1 MSAPI
6 RRRAILRRRRAS
18 AVPAALALVAAG
30 CGLDPGLEDWP
41 EPIGPAVAR
50 EIAPR
55 EPCADRDPLRRPFF
69 GDLHVHTGVSM
80 DARSLGTTTTP
91 DDAYR
96 YARGETVALSP
107 FDDDGRPERRARL
120 ARPLDFAA
128 VTDHAEWMAE
138 TALCLD
144 PTSEVFGTRSCRLSR
159 GEEKTILADLLG
171 LKSFRAQLLG
181 VVDFDGRNREVCG
194 EDLGRCRARLATV
207 WEENGRAAERFYDRS
222 AACSFTTFHAWEYS
236 RSTASTK
243 IHRNI
248 ILRNEIGP
256 ELPFSWIDT
265 PNEDLLRDRLRDLCL
280 DTGTGCEAIAIPH
293 NPNLSNGHQFSL
305 PYWELPL
312 EEQREKASLRAR
324 LEPIVEMMQVKGESE
339 CRNGFAGIL
348 GGEDEFCGFEKIRDW
363 QGPVE
368 DCGDG
373 VSSGAQRGKGCT
385 SRLDYVRYA
394 LIEGLA
400 EETRL
405 GVNPLAFGFVG
416 STDTHRGTPGAAD
429 EFDFVGK
436 YAASSPAEMVTIADR
451 RRPRIFRNPG
461 GLAGVWAEENSRDAL
476 FDAMKRRE
484 TFATSG
490 PRIAPRF
497 FAGFDLPEGL
507 CEAADGI
514 ARADA
519 AGVAMGGELVSDGGT
534 DAPRFF
540 VSAMQDAGTPAHPG
554 TPLQRIQIVKGW
566 VDDAGAFHQSV
577 VDVAGGPDAG
587 AGVDPDTCEP
597 EGQGAASLC
606 SVWRDPDFDP
616 ARPAVYY
623 ARVLE
628 RPSCRWST
636 WVCLSLP
643 EAERPD
649 GCSDPR
655 VPKTIQERAWTSP
668 IWVGPA
674 DSATPVASA
683 APPVASAV
691 LPVASATLAAESAVR
706 PVASATLA
714 AESAVLPVATATLAA
729 ESAAL
734 PAASATR

>member
-1 MSAPI
+1 MI
-6 RRRAILRRRRAS
+6 DRKRLL
-18 AVPAALALVAAG
+18 VPAFAACGAGLATLA
-30 CGLDPGLEDWP
+30 CSFDPGLEDWP
-41 EPIGPAVAR
+41 VPVEPAFEQKIASR
-50 EIAPR
+50 EA
-55 EPCADRDPLRRPFF
+55 CADRTSLRRPFY

-96 YARGETVALSP
+96 YARGEALALSP
-107 FDDDGRPERRARL
+107 FAADGTPERVARL
-120 ARPLDFAA
+120 GRPLDFAA

-138 TALCLD
+138 VSLCLD
-144 PTSEVFGTRSCRLSR
+144 PESDVYDTRSCRIGR
-159 GEEKTILADLLG
+159 GDEKTILADLLG
-171 LKSFRAQLLG
+171 LKGFRSNILG
-181 VVDFDGRNREVCG
+181 MVDFDGRNREVCG
-194 EDLGRCRARLATV
+194 EDLGRCRARLGTV
-207 WEENGRAAERFYDRS
+207 WAENGRAAERFYDRS

-248 ILRNEIGP
+248 VLRNEIGP

-265 PNEDLLRDRLRDLCL
+265 PNEDLLRERLRDLCL

-305 PYWELPL
+305 PYRELPL

-339 CRNGFAGIL
+339 CRNGFADIL

-363 QGPVE
+363 KAPVE

-373 VSSGAQRGKGCT
+373 VSSGAQRGEGCT
-385 SRLDYVRYA
+385 SKLDYVRYA

-400 EETRL
+400 EQERL
-405 GVNPLAFGFVG
+405 GVNPLAFGFIG
-416 STDTHRGTPGAAD
+416 STDTHRGTPGATD

-436 YAASSPAEMVTIADR
+436 YAASTEKMLSIGESK
-451 RRPRIFRNPG
+451 RPSIFQNPG

-507 CEAADGI
+507 CAAADGV
-514 ARADA
+514 AQADA
-519 AGVAMGGELVSDGGT
+519 AGVAMGGELIAGAASG
-534 DAPRFF
+534 APQFY
-540 VSAMQDAGTPAHPG
+540 VSAMQDAGIPEHPG
-554 TPLQRIQIVKGW
+554 TALQRIQIVKGW
-566 VDDAGAFHQSV
+566 VDDDGAFHQDV
-577 VDVAGGPDAG
+577 VDVAGGANG
-587 AGVDPDTCEP
+587 AGVDPLTCEP
-597 EGQGAASLC
+597 TGGGASALC
-606 SVWRDPDFDP
+606 SVWQDPDFDP
-616 ARPAVYY
+616 ERPAVYY

-628 RPSCRWST
+628 NPSCRWST
-636 WVCLSLP
+636 RRCLSLP
-643 EAERPD
+643 GDQRPD

-668 IWVGPA
+668 IWILPE
-674 DSATPVASA
+674 DASQA
-683 APPVASAV
+683 G
-691 LPVASATLAAESAVR
+691 
-706 PVASATLA
+706 
-714 AESAVLPVATATLAA
+714 
-729 ESAAL
+729 
-734 PAASATR
+734 

>member
-1 MSAPI
+1 MRS
-6 RRRAILRRRRAS
+6 LRVRYIAGRIARFVALGF
-18 AVPAALALVAAG
+18 VLALPG
-30 CGLDPGLEDWP
+30 CGVDPGLEDWP

-55 EPCADRDPLRRPFF
+55 EPCAHRDPLRRPFY

-96 YARGETVALSP
+96 YARGEAVALSP
-107 FDDDGRPERRARL
+107 FDVEGNPDRVVRL
-120 ARPLDFAA
+120 GRPLDFAA

-138 TALCLD
+138 TAICRD
-144 PTSEVFGTRSCRLSR
+144 PDSEVYDKRSCRIAR
-159 GEEKTILADLLG
+159 GEESTFLATLLG

-181 VVDFDGRNREVCG
+181 VVDFDGRNRDVCG

-207 WEENGRAAERFYDRS
+207 WAENGRSAERFYDRS
-222 AACSFTTFHAWEYS
+222 EACSFTTFHAWEYS
-236 RSTASTK
+236 RSTAATK

-248 ILRNEIGP
+248 VLRNEIGP

-265 PNEDLLRDRLRDLCL
+265 PNEDLLRERLRDLCL

-305 PYWELPL
+305 PYRELPL
-312 EEQREKASLRAR
+312 EEQREAATLRAR

-339 CRNGFAGIL
+339 CRNGFVDIL

-363 QGPVE
+363 KAPVE

-373 VSSGAQRGKGCT
+373 VSNGAQRGKGCT

-400 EETRL
+400 EKSRI
-405 GVNPLAFGFVG
+405 GVNPLAFGFIG
-416 STDTHRGTPGAAD
+416 STDTHRGTPGATD

-436 YAASSPAEMVTIADR
+436 YAYSNAEEMLTIGDSP
-451 RRPRIFRNPG
+451 RPRVFRNPG

-490 PRIAPRF
+490 PRIAPRL

-507 CEAADGI
+507 CEASDGI

-519 AGVAMGGELVSDGGT
+519 AGVAMGGELYVNGVSGG
-534 DAPRFF
+534 PSFF
-540 VSAMQDAGTPAHPG
+540 VSAQQDPGIPDHPG

-566 VDDAGAFHQSV
+566 VDEEGGLHQSV
-577 VDVAGGPDAG
+577 VDVAGGPRPG
-587 AGVDPDTCEP
+587 ADVDPLTCEP
-597 EGQGAASLC
+597 TGSGASSLC

-616 ARPAVYY
+616 TRPAVYY

-628 RPSCRWST
+628 NPSCRWSARL
-636 WVCLSLP
+636 CLTLP
-643 EAERPD
+643 EGERPD

-668 IWVGPA
+668 IWV
-674 DSATPVASA
+674 
-683 APPVASAV
+683 
-691 LPVASATLAAESAVR
+691 LPEEERSGS
-706 PVASATLA
+706 S
-714 AESAVLPVATATLAA
+714 
-729 ESAAL
+729 
-734 PAASATR
+734 